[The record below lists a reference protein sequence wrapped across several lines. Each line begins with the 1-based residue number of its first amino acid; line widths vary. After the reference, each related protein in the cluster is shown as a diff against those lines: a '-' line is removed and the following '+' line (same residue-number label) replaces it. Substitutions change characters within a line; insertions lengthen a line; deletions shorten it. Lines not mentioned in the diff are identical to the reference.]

1 MPKPARFVHPFQWT
15 PTCGGQTD
23 RYRAI
28 DSTRA
33 SIAQLGLKIG
43 IQRAPVKWKVASYA
57 AVWQDNGHHLGRL
70 LLPLVVIQLL
80 THRRRWAQNFTMEGL
95 QSNQKFTQQQTNATD
110 ANETDNCEVCLVAQ
124 REPRIA
130 LVPCG
135 HQQFLRLTEVFS
147 SLYIIHLYLYISR
160 SVSRFPC
167 EIWSRV
173 FQSCVFHPCDLVPRF
188 PFPRFQR
195 PLTCMTVK
203 SPFTQLYFTTKCDSK
218 KQNKDR
224 T

>member
-1 MPKPARFVHPFQWT
+1 MPKPAGFVHPFQWT

-23 RYRAI
+23 RYRAV

-43 IQRAPVKWKVASYA
+43 IQRALVKWKVASYA

-80 THRRRWAQNFTMEGL
+80 THRRRWTQNFTMEGL

-124 REPRIA
+124 REPRLA
-130 LVPCG
+130 LVPRD
-135 HQQFLRLTEVFS
+135 HQQFPRLTEVFS
-147 SLYIIHLYLYISR
+147 SLYIIHLYLSISR
-160 SVSRFPC
+160 SIAGCPTFSITPVKFGPASSSPAFSTHV
-167 EIWSRV
+167 IWSRV
-173 FQSCVFHPCDLVPRF
+173 FHSRVFSVPLLVW
-188 PFPRFQR
+188 
-195 PLTCMTVK
+195 L
-203 SPFTQLYFTTKCDSK
+203 
-218 KQNKDR
+218 
-224 T
+224 